1 MYHYVLHFANFC
13 YLLTETFAF
22 HTNESGSMVSAGIK
36 KLYYAIGEVRD
47 MTGLETH
54 VLRYWETEFEQL
66 KPRKNRAGRRIYTVE
81 DIAVVERIQ
90 HLLRVEKYTIEGA
103 RQVLKKSDST
113 SIPVSDQRREL
124 IALRGFLKSLLK
136 RI

>member
-1 MYHYVLHFANFC
+1 MAG
-13 YLLTETFAF
+13 E
-22 HTNESGSMVSAGIK
+22 GIK
-36 KLYYAIGEVRD
+36 KLYYAIGEVSN
-47 MTGLETH
+47 MTGLEAH

-90 HLLRVEKYTIEGA
+90 HLLRVEKYTIDGA
-103 RQVLKKSDST
+103 RQVLGRSDG
-113 SIPVSDQRREL
+113 IHRLASDQRREL
-124 IALRGFLKSLLK
+124 LSLRGFLESLLK

>member
-1 MYHYVLHFANFC
+1 MHHYVLHFANFS
-13 YLLTETFAF
+13 YLLTDTFAL
-22 HTNESGSMVSAGIK
+22 HTNDLGSMASAGIK
-36 KLYYAIGEVRD
+36 KLYYAIGEVSDR
-47 MTGLETH
+47 TGLETH

-66 KPRKNRAGRRIYTVE
+66 KPRKNRAGRRIYTAE

-113 SIPVSDQRREL
+113 SIPVSGQRREL